1 MSLLGK
7 IKSCQPVPECFL
19 EILPVCEIP
28 ESGRL
33 PASSL
38 LSWRARRAWVGMEGL
53 GGGGMEECSVSL
65 STPSPQL
72 RTSPGL

>member
-53 GGGGMEECSVSL
+53 GGGRNGGVLSL
-65 STPSPQL
+65 IIYTLPSAED
-72 RTSPGL
+72 